1 MIIYE
6 KVDFIISKVKQV
18 CSLYFVLK
26 FTLLSNFL
34 LNIFL
39 FHADY
44 IDCVCS
50 EFAYG
55 LVNRHPSIPICIDIC
70 SYYSCMSSLYFL
82 ANMCIGK
89 MHIYIVA
96 SINT

>member
-34 LNIFL
+34 LNIFFYFML
-39 FHADY
+39 
-44 IDCVCS
+44 IILIVCV
-50 EFAYG
+50 
-55 LVNRHPSIPICIDIC
+55 L
-70 SYYSCMSSLYFL
+70 SLHM
-82 ANMCIGK
+82 A
-89 MHIYIVA
+89 
-96 SINT
+96 